1 MPDTMLGGSTFI
13 KRETELRSVGSF
25 RHLAVV
31 VVVGPAG
38 PAARRINVV
47 GDEEANVAGDAF
59 RRMEAADAQ
68 PGERGGAGLGVAA
81 SVAVNL
87 SPTTTGIG
95 TVSYRYRYKT
105 VLFHTDMTRAYRSAL
120 IT

>member
-1 MPDTMLGGSTFI
+1 ML
-13 KRETELRSVGSF
+13 V
-25 RHLAVV
+25 
-31 VVVGPAG
+31 PAAT
-38 PAARRINVV
+38 AARRV
-47 GDEEANVAGDAF
+47 DEASDDEANVAGDAF

-68 PGERGGAGLGVAA
+68 PGERGGIGFGVA
-81 SVAVNL
+81 SGVAVNL

-105 VLFHTDMTRAYRSAL
+105 VLFHTDMTRAYRSTL